1 MDNSVI
7 FDAKFGGN
15 LNEEQCDELRS
26 AIIQYEGSFNDAP
39 GRIKDF
45 EYEMKMR
52 NGIRPKNS
60 LPYKIPFHLK
70 DQVDEEIKRWLD
82 LGIIRKSSSE
92 WSSTCVIVI
101 ICVSNGLQGP
111 HFLYHPLL
119 FQYLC
124 TTHKQSL

>member
-26 AIIQYEGSFNDAP
+26 AIIQYEGNFNDAP

-60 LPYKIPFHLK
+60 LPHKIPFHLK

-92 WSSTCVIVI
+92 
-101 ICVSNGLQGP
+101 GL
-111 HFLYHPLL
+111 HLV
-119 FQYLC
+119 
-124 TTHKQSL
+124 